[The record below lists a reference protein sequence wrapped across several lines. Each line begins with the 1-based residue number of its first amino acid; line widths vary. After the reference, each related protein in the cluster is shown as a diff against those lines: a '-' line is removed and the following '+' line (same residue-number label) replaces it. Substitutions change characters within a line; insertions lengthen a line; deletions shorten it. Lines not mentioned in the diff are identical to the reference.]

1 MSTITIDHLN
11 FAYDGQAPLFDHTSF
26 NLDTNWH
33 LGLVGRNGRGKT
45 TLLKLLL
52 GQLPHTGT
60 IATKAPLT
68 YFPQPIVDLTQ
79 LTIYALQANA
89 DFEQWQLE
97 REMNLLGLDPDLL
110 WRPYGNLSG
119 GEQTKVR
126 LALLFVDQHA
136 FALIDEP
143 TNHLDNTSRAKVA
156 QYLQQ
161 KSGFIVV
168 SHDRQF
174 LDTVCDHVLAID
186 RQQIQLF
193 QGNYTTYADAK
204 ANQDQQALNEDQKLR
219 HEIARLNQTA
229 QEKAAWSNA
238 REKTKFGDRHVKN
251 SATVPDRGFVG
262 ARSARMMQKRKNL
275 EHRMDKEIQA
285 KSGLL
290 KNIETIDP
298 LTIQVVPDHH
308 PVFLHADQVSIG
320 FGDQPLFEPVSFD
333 VLPGERVALV
343 GPNGIGKSSLLD
355 VLGKQ
360 FSGSVTG
367 TLTHPDLS
375 FSWVHQHN
383 HATGTLK
390 AFAERRHLNYQALLN
405 NLKKLGLERSSFT
418 TPIEALSM
426 GQQKKVALAASLVTP
441 ANLYVWD
448 EPLNYLDLFNQD
460 QLADSI
466 LAAQPTLLFVEHDE
480 AFVNRVATKVISL
493 KHA

>member
-1 MSTITIDHLN
+1 MSTITIDQLN
-11 FAYDGQAPLFDHTSF
+11 FAYAGQAPLFDHTSF
-26 NLDTNWH
+26 NLDTGWH

-68 YFPQPIVDLTQ
+68 YFPQPVADPTQ
-79 LTIYALQANA
+79 LTLYALQAGS

-97 REMNLLGLDPDLL
+97 REMNLLGMDPELL
-110 WRPYGNLSG
+110 WRPYQALSG

-126 LALLFVDQHA
+126 LALLFVDQQA

-143 TNHLDNTSRAKVA
+143 TNHLDVQSRKLVA
-156 QYLQQ
+156 QYLQR

-193 QGNYTTYADAK
+193 QGNYTTYATAK
-204 ANQDQQALNEDQKLR
+204 ANQDQQELHEDQKLR
-219 HEIARLNQTA
+219 QEITRLNKTA
-229 QEKAAWSNA
+229 QEKADWSNA
-238 REKTKFGDRHVKN
+238 REKTKFGDRHIKN
-251 SATVPDRGFVG
+251 SAVVEDRGFIG

-275 EHRMDKEIQA
+275 EQRMDKEIQA

-290 KNIETIDP
+290 KNIETIAS

-308 PVFLHADQVSIG
+308 PVFVHADHVSVG
-320 FGDQPLFEPVSFD
+320 FDGQPLFAPISFD

-355 VLGKQ
+355 ALVDQ
-360 FSGSVTG
+360 FPGTVSG

-375 FSWVHQHN
+375 LSWVRQQN

-390 AFAERRHLNYQALLN
+390 AFAQRQHLDYQALLN

-418 TPIEALSM
+418 TPIESLSM

-460 QLADSI
+460 QLAQSI
-466 LAAQPTLLFVEHDE
+466 LAAKPTILFVEHDQ
-480 AFVNRVATKVISL
+480 AFVKRVATKVITL

>member
-1 MSTITIDHLN
+1 MSTITIDQLN

-26 NLDTNWH
+26 NLDTQWH

-60 IATKAPLT
+60 ITTKAPLT
-68 YFPQPIVDLTQ
+68 YFPQPIADPSQ
-79 LTIYALQANA
+79 LTLYALQADA

-97 REMNLLGLDPDLL
+97 REMNLLGMDPDLL
-110 WRPYGNLSG
+110 WRPYQNLSG

-126 LALLFVDQHA
+126 LALLFVDQNA

-143 TNHLDNTSRAKVA
+143 TNHLDVTSRAKVA

-193 QGNYTTYADAK
+193 QGNYTTYATAK
-204 ANQDQQALNEDQKLR
+204 ANQDQQEQNEDQKLR
-219 HEIARLNQTA
+219 HEITRLNQTA
-229 QEKAAWSNA
+229 KEKAEWSNA

-251 SATVPDRGFVG
+251 SAVVPDRGFVG
-262 ARSARMMQKRKNL
+262 ARAARMMQKRKNL
-275 EHRMDKEIQA
+275 EQRMDKEIQA

-308 PVFLHADQVSIG
+308 PVFVHADHVTANFDGQA
-320 FGDQPLFEPVSFD
+320 LFEPVSFE
-333 VLPGERVALV
+333 VRPGERVALV
-343 GPNGIGKSSLLD
+343 GPNGIGKSSLLEALVD
-355 VLGKQ
+355 Q
-360 FSGSVTG
+360 FPDEVSG

-375 FSWVHQHN
+375 FSWVRQQN

-390 AFAERRHLNYQALLN
+390 AFAELHHLDYQSLLN

-418 TPIEALSM
+418 TPIESLSM

-441 ANLYVWD
+441 ANLYIWD

-460 QLADSI
+460 QLAESI
-466 LAAQPTLLFVEHDE
+466 LAAKPTILFVEHDE
-480 AFVNRVATKVISL
+480 AFIKRVATKVITL
-493 KHA
+493 KRA